1 MIPIIITGAGGQLGK
16 AFIEILKFADGFN
29 VYSFDKRQL
38 DISDKDKVFGVLRT
52 IPKTKY
58 WINCA
63 AYTRVDEAESH
74 PEIAFLYNAVAP
86 GNIAEACRDAGV
98 HYIDFSSDYV
108 YHNALRRPLVE
119 SDPTEPKG
127 IYAKSKLAGETAIQ
141 SSGASYSILRTS
153 WVYGPGGNNFVNTMM
168 RLGPTHPKLRIVS
181 DQVGAPTFTY
191 DIVEAVKTLI
201 QKQQMDASLDLQG
214 IFNFANAGEVTWADF
229 AQRIFNLTGMNV
241 TVDKISSEEYGAPAP
256 RPAYSVL
263 DCSRIS
269 SLLSLPI
276 PHWDTALQNYL
287 TISGWLK

>member
-1 MIPIIITGAGGQLGK
+1 MIPVIVTGAGGQLGK

-38 DISDKDKVFGVLRT
+38 DISDKEKVVGVLST
-52 IPKTKY
+52 LPKTKY

-63 AYTRVDEAESH
+63 AYTRVDDAESH
-74 PEIAFLYNAVAP
+74 PETAFLYNAVAP
-86 GNIAEACRDAGV
+86 GHIAEACRNAAV

-108 YHNALRRPLVE
+108 YHNEKRRPLVE
-119 SDPTEPKG
+119 TDPTEPKG
-127 IYAKSKLAGETAIQ
+127 IYAKSKLAGETAVQ
-141 SSGASYSILRTS
+141 TSGVSYSIFRTS
-153 WVYGPGGNNFVNTMM
+153 WVYGPGGNNFVNTMI

-181 DQVGAPTFTY
+181 DQVGAPTYTY
-191 DIVEAVKTLI
+191 DIVAAVKTLI
-201 QKQQMDASLDLQG
+201 QKHQHDPSINIQG

-229 AQRIFNLTGMNV
+229 AQRIFTLTGMNV
-241 TVDKISSEEYGAPAP
+241 TVDKISTEEYGAPAP

-269 SLLSLPI
+269 SLLSHPI

-287 TISGWLK
+287 TLVGWLK